1 MKCHEHES
9 RVFRVFYPF
18 LIWLWVCFA
27 KSAMF
32 CCEFWW
38 VSIEKRR
45 PLNIPD
51 ANFFGKKTVFHVI
64 ITSTLLFY
72 PLCFADILQKNCNFF
87 VLIFIHFSFICRF
100 IKINKF
106 CCEFIWNT
114 SVKKTAT
121 TNKPTKQNES
131 SQFGLFLQHYLAD
144 YPTVIYLFCVFL
156 TFRVSLTSFIKLS
169 SCHSALITLSNM

>member
-72 PLCFADILQKNCNFF
+72 PLCFADILQKI
-87 VLIFIHFSFICRF
+87 VIFSF
-100 IKINKF
+100 
-106 CCEFIWNT
+106 
-114 SVKKTAT
+114 
-121 TNKPTKQNES
+121 
-131 SQFGLFLQHYLAD
+131 LFLFIFPLFAVSSNKQILLR
-144 YPTVIYLFCVFL
+144 IYLEYLGKIKQQQQTNQQNKTKAANSVYF
-156 TFRVSLTSFIKLS
+156 SSITSR
-169 SCHSALITLSNM
+169 ITLQLSIYLCLSYI

>member
-72 PLCFADILQKNCNFF
+72 PLCYSLLTFCKKI
-87 VLIFIHFSFICRF
+87 VIFSF
-100 IKINKF
+100 
-106 CCEFIWNT
+106 
-114 SVKKTAT
+114 
-121 TNKPTKQNES
+121 
-131 SQFGLFLQHYLAD
+131 LFLFIFPLFAVSSNKQILLR
-144 YPTVIYLFCVFL
+144 IYLEYLGKKKQQQQTNQQNKTKAANSVYF
-156 TFRVSLTSFIKLS
+156 SSITSR
-169 SCHSALITLSNM
+169 ITLQLSIYLCLSYI

>member
-1 MKCHEHES
+1 MKCHEHKS

-72 PLCFADILQKNCNFF
+72 PLCFADTLQKNCNFF
-87 VLIFIHFSFICRF
+87 VLIFIHFSFIALSSNKQILLRIYMEYLGK
-100 IKINKF
+100 IKQQQQTNQQNKTKVANSVYF
-106 CCEFIWNT
+106 SSIT
-114 SVKKTAT
+114 SRIT
-121 TNKPTKQNES
+121 
-131 SQFGLFLQHYLAD
+131 LQLS
-144 YPTVIYLFCVFL
+144 IYLVFFL
-156 TFRVSLTSFIKLS
+156 HLECR
-169 SCHSALITLSNM
+169 

>member
-1 MKCHEHES
+1 MKCHDHES

-87 VLIFIHFSFICRF
+87 FLIFIHFSLYLPFHQ
-100 IKINKF
+100 INKF

-114 SVKKTAT
+114 SVKKKQQQQ
-121 TNKPTKQNES
+121 TNQQNKTKAANSVYFS
-131 SQFGLFLQHYLAD
+131 SITSRITLQLS
-144 YPTVIYLFCVFL
+144 IYLC
-156 TFRVSLTSFIKLS
+156 LS
-169 SCHSALITLSNM
+169 YI